1 MNVICIVND
10 SLRADHC
17 GCYDGVG
24 GIRAVQYHTT
34 EGIKKTATPN
44 LDRLAAEGVLFSHCY
59 AESLPTIPTRTTW
72 WTGRVGFPFRPWQ
85 PFQTSDYLL
94 AEVLWNHGYTSAL
107 VTDVYHGHKPVYNV
121 GRGFDTTVFVRGQEY
136 DPWIVDD
143 RTVDTKHLAPPTRR

>member
-1 MNVICIVND
+1 MNIICIVND

-24 GIRAVQYHTT
+24 GIRAVQYHTA

-85 PFQTSDYLL
+85 PFQDSDYLL
-94 AEVLWNHGYTSAL
+94 AEVLWSHGYTSAL
-107 VTDVYHGHKPVYNV
+107 V
-121 GRGFDTTVFVRGQEY
+121 
-136 DPWIVDD
+136 
-143 RTVDTKHLAPPTRR
+143 

>member
-24 GIRAVQYHTT
+24 GVRAVQYHTA

-59 AESLPTIPTRTTW
+59 AESLPTIPTRTHG
-72 WTGRVGFPFRPWQ
+72 GRDVSAFR
-85 PFQTSDYLL
+85 
-94 AEVLWNHGYTSAL
+94 SAPGSL
-107 VTDVYHGHKPVYNV
+107 FRHRIICLPKSFGTTDIPV
-121 GRGFDTTVFVRGQEY
+121 
-136 DPWIVDD
+136 P
-143 RTVDTKHLAPPTRR
+143 